1 MLPQQSPGTL
11 FYHIK
16 ETIEKLKI
24 KKGGVDGIHA
34 KVQVTLVE
42 HMKQPFTHI
51 INNSILRLVWP
62 TSLKMVEVIPIHKSN
77 EKQLPSNY
85 RPI

>member
-1 MLPQQSPGTL
+1 
-11 FYHIK
+11 
-16 ETIEKLKI
+16 
-24 KKGGVDGIHA
+24 
-34 KVQVTLVE
+34 
-42 HMKQPFTHI
+42 MKQPFTHI

-85 RPI
+85 RPISLISNLAEVFEKIISERILNFVHKHEILLKKKFGF